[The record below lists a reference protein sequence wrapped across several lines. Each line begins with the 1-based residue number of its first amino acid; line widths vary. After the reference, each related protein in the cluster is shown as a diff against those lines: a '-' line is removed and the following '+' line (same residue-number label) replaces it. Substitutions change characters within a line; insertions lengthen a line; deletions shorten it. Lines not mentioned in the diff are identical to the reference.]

1 MNARD
6 LAADSPELLAEFRKQ
21 VEAHDHTMAERQKA
35 LAANQAALIHRQRV
49 MMASLIGGLCL
60 MFTVISLYGIYFTHR
75 VAGPIFKMRRLLR
88 QLEGGV
94 YPVDARLRKDD
105 ELRGFFEDFIHLAAS
120 LKDRDARRAATVD
133 SMLAKLATE
142 PQADIKISLELF
154 RSELIGAEAAAST
167 HPAASP

>member
-1 MNARD
+1 
-6 LAADSPELLAEFRKQ
+6 
-21 VEAHDHTMAERQKA
+21 
-35 LAANQAALIHRQRV
+35 